1 MAGRLWG
8 GGPIKRIFIDPLWR
22 PWHLLVLWA
31 WPLRVW
37 PLYVRHS
44 ILRYWGGNNVI
55 YILTIDPGSR
65 KKIKMDCLRVCTY
78 FFWYLIESKQMKI
91 RFDGHPKQRKHVCHY
106 VVLKMLFL
114 NAIHAQ
120 IPKLGSIKFEY
131 QWYINYRISILITKE
146 FNQWE
151 PMCQI
156 VISSWDYCN
165 ILSHQIWGGG
175 LMMGI
180 CYITDYQNANPSCNT
195 QRSYNTPWQLS
206 MFWLSSF

>member
-1 MAGRLWG
+1 MTGRLWG

-91 RFDGHPKQRKHVCHY
+91 RFDGHPKQSTVTGIGNMCHN
-106 VVLKMLFL
+106 VFFR
-114 NAIHAQ
+114 NAV
-120 IPKLGSIKFEY
+120 PKCYSCT
-131 QWYINYRISILITKE
+131 NTKVR
-146 FNQWE
+146 F
-151 PMCQI
+151 
-156 VISSWDYCN
+156 
-165 ILSHQIWGGG
+165 HQIWVPVVHQ
-175 LMMGI
+175 L
-180 CYITDYQNANPSCNT
+180 QNFHSHH
-195 QRSYNTPWQLS
+195 
-206 MFWLSSF
+206 